1 LLGDHDGIPDA
12 DARTSAALVC
22 GSLRDKGA
30 QVGTEPIASSE
41 AYGYG
46 SAYRVALRPL
56 GKLVVLHVSYESP
69 VGRELR
75 SRRLQLGSIEEM
87 TVAAPRV
94 ADALLQGKALAE
106 TAKVDNLVGEE
117 TRKSRKQSGE
127 TFFAIGVF
135 GFTLPDEAWA
145 GYGVIGRFHYET
157 ARLAISI
164 DARIGGS
171 AKRDGD
177 AHLYGIAVG
186 GRYFLS
192 DADFAPYLGGGFG
205 VLWLGVRDDVWD
217 PTFSYE
223 EYRSRSGSG
232 LAPFAEAGLEML
244 RMHDSRLDIGLRL
257 DVPFYEIE
265 GAGEKSYALPVS
277 LLASYSFD

>member
-1 LLGDHDGIPDA
+1 MLGDHDGIADA
-12 DARTSAALVC
+12 DARTSTALVC
-22 GSLRDKGA
+22 GSLHDKGA
-30 QVGTEPIASSE
+30 QVGTEPIGPSE
-41 AYGYG
+41 AYGY
-46 SAYRVALRPL
+46 SAAYRVALRPL

-75 SRRLQLGSIEEM
+75 SRRLQLSNIEEM

-117 TRKSRKQSGE
+117 TRTSRKETGD
-127 TFFAIGVF
+127 TFFAIGVL
-135 GFTLPDEAWA
+135 GFSLPDDAWA
-145 GYGVIGRFHYET
+145 GYGAIARFHYET
-157 ARLAISI
+157 ARYAISI

-171 AKRDGD
+171 SQRDGD

-192 DADFAPYLGGGFG
+192 DADVSPYVGGGLG
-205 VLWLGVRDDVWD
+205 VLWIGLRESVFN
-217 PTFSYE
+217 PTYSYD
-223 EYRSRSGSG
+223 EYRSREGSG
-232 LAPFAEAGLEML
+232 LAPFAEAGVELL
-244 RMHDSRLDIGLRL
+244 RMHRSRLDLGLRL
-257 DVPFYEIE
+257 DVPLYEIE
-265 GAGEKSYALPVS
+265 GGGDKSYALPIS